1 MGAIVVRDLSKKFRR
16 HQVLQNL
23 NLEIQEGEFFVL
35 MGLENSGKT
44 TLTRIL
50 MNYLKPTTGS
60 CTIFDMDT
68 RKESDIIKELT
79 GFVPED
85 VWIYDNFKPKDI
97 FKATLN
103 FHDSINTDE
112 IQKLREYF
120 ELETEEKFVDLNDE
134 DRKKVAI
141 INALITKP
149 KLLILDEP
157 TKGLSKRMQVKLF
170 QHLKTLQTVEN
181 VTILLLTDNLS
192 EGQLYGDRVAYLSDG
207 HVLETEFIKDK
218 DTFDKVLKIYDD
230 AVDKDIFLRAGAVL
244 MEEDDYKVEFFYN
257 KYLPNLTAI
266 LYQERLEN
274 YVLEDASLTDKI
286 RSYELR
292 GEEEEVEEIIHE
304 DDSGTVIGSD
314 EKNDPAQTQIVHPV
328 SEDINT
334 TELTKRA
341 SDELVLEKE
350 AVESKENTKELE
362 KGSMEET
369 KFIPPVAESTLT
381 EDDSNGTQSDEAS
394 NHEET
399 KVMSPI
405 TDKDLDSSQEDKTEG
420 DESHDL

>member
-1 MGAIVVRDLSKKFRR
+1 
-16 HQVLQNL
+16 
-23 NLEIQEGEFFVL
+23 
-35 MGLENSGKT
+35 
-44 TLTRIL
+44 
-50 MNYLKPTTGS
+50 
-60 CTIFDMDT
+60 
-68 RKESDIIKELT
+68 
-79 GFVPED
+79 
-85 VWIYDNFKPKDI
+85 
-97 FKATLN
+97 
-103 FHDSINTDE
+103 
-112 IQKLREYF
+112 
-120 ELETEEKFVDLNDE
+120 
-134 DRKKVAI
+134 
-141 INALITKP
+141 
-149 KLLILDEP
+149 
-157 TKGLSKRMQVKLF
+157 
-170 QHLKTLQTVEN
+170 
-181 VTILLLTDNLS
+181 
-192 EGQLYGDRVAYLSDG
+192 LSDG

-362 KGSMEET
+362 KVSMEET
-369 KFIPPVAESTLT
+369 KSIPPVAESTLT

-394 NHEET
+394 
-399 KVMSPI
+399 
-405 TDKDLDSSQEDKTEG
+405 
-420 DESHDL
+420 

>member
-1 MGAIVVRDLSKKFRR
+1 MGAIVVRDLSKKIRR
-16 HQVLQNL
+16 QQILQNL

-35 MGLENSGKT
+35 MGPENSGKT

-50 MNYLKPTTGS
+50 LNFLKPSSGTS
-60 CTIFDMDT
+60 SIFNMDT
-68 RKESDIIKELT
+68 RKESDVIKELI

-85 VWIYDNFKPKDI
+85 VWIYENLKPRDI
-97 FKATLN
+97 FKATLK
-103 FHDSINTDE
+103 FHDSTNTDE
-112 IQKLREYF
+112 IQKLRDYF
-120 ELETEEKFVDLNDE
+120 ELDIEDKFTDLSDE

-157 TKGLSKRMQVKLF
+157 AKGLSKRMQVKLF

-181 VTILLLTDNLS
+181 VTIFLLTDNLS
-192 EGQLYGDRVAYLSDG
+192 EGQRYGDRVAYLSEG
-207 HVLETEFIKDK
+207 QVVEIEYIKDK
-218 DTFDKVLKIYDD
+218 ESFDKVLRIYDD
-230 AVDKDIFLRAGAVL
+230 SVNKDIFLRAGAIL

-274 YVLEDASLTDKI
+274 YVLDDASLAEKI
-286 RSYELR
+286 RSYQLKGEDQVVDEMIHEKPEDVVGEDELDKTQVVDPVTEDTMSSEIVKR
-292 GEEEEVEEIIHE
+292 VSDDLVYEKEEETPEE
-304 DDSGTVIGSD
+304 
-314 EKNDPAQTQIVHPV
+314 PV
-328 SEDINT
+328 
-334 TELTKRA
+334 
-341 SDELVLEKE
+341 
-350 AVESKENTKELE
+350 KELE

-381 EDDSNGTQSDEAS
+381 QEEAS
-394 NHEET
+394 THDNT

-405 TDKDLDSSQEDKTEG
+405 TESDLNSSEEDTTEE